1 MNGWTLLLFRP
12 NSEADL
18 DSFLPYADLKRHGLR
33 PTIFASMNIQRST
46 PALCAFF
53 LATAMHAQTEP
64 LFAGAEP
71 LDSCVVELPLTYAKK
86 DKERY
91 TQAARYL
98 EDVELIHMTYDKK
111 TKAASYTR
119 VFVVVMTAKDGTEYV
134 YVESAKDHLS
144 MGGAKTATFPKF
156 APNTERYYNATCFDA
171 QLAAHPELEALVK
184 EVGGRPE

>member
-1 MNGWTLLLFRP
+1 
-12 NSEADL
+12 
-18 DSFLPYADLKRHGLR
+18 
-33 PTIFASMNIQRST
+33 
-46 PALCAFF
+46 
-53 LATAMHAQTEP
+53 
-64 LFAGAEP
+64 
-71 LDSCVVELPLTYAKK
+71 VVELPLTYAKK

-171 QLAAHPELEALVK
+171 QLEAHPELEALVK